1 MNHNLLPIKRELSP
15 AYQLSLAVAVLMV
28 MASLAGLLFSQALY
42 QSEDLRQAFV
52 PNDVINLL
60 IGLPILLGSMALARR
75 GSLMGL
81 LFWPGALLY
90 TLYNYIAYAVA
101 MPLTVQFVL
110 YLALVILC
118 VSTIFLLVTNIDAL
132 VIQERLGG
140 AVAERFGGGVLV
152 GLGVLFFMMRAGV
165 IVQALT
171 GQGQNKAEAAVAI
184 ADLFIMP
191 ALVIGGALLWQQK
204 PLGYVSGASLLFQA
218 SMLFIGLLAIFIL
231 QPFLTG
237 IPFPV
242 LDFGVVLIMGLICF
256 IPFGLFLR
264 GILKS

>member
-15 AYQLSLAVAVLMV
+15 AYKLSLAVAVLMV

-101 MPLTVQFVL
+101 MPLTV
-110 YLALVILC
+110 
-118 VSTIFLLVTNIDAL
+118 
-132 VIQERLGG
+132 
-140 AVAERFGGGVLV
+140 
-152 GLGVLFFMMRAGV
+152 
-165 IVQALT
+165 
-171 GQGQNKAEAAVAI
+171 
-184 ADLFIMP
+184 
-191 ALVIGGALLWQQK
+191 
-204 PLGYVSGASLLFQA
+204 
-218 SMLFIGLLAIFIL
+218 
-231 QPFLTG
+231 
-237 IPFPV
+237 
-242 LDFGVVLIMGLICF
+242 
-256 IPFGLFLR
+256 
-264 GILKS
+264 